1 MNLVKILAASLK
13 NYERFVW
20 CEVTACAIS
29 GETIWG
35 PYFFEEIGSTVTVN
49 TEKYCEM
56 LRDFVQPKLEELEST
71 NEVYFP
77 QDVIE
82 LHALHT

>member
-1 MNLVKILAASLK
+1 MQYPGKRYGAPI
-13 NYERFVW
+13 
-20 CEVTACAIS
+20 
-29 GETIWG
+29 
-35 PYFFEEIGSTVTVN
+35 FFEEIGSTVTVN